1 MNDATESTGS
11 SLRRYMSAVRRQW
24 VIVVTVVV
32 VSLTVAGWWLSRQD
46 SQYAS
51 EMKIV
56 VGQGQALF
64 GPDVSFAV
72 EPFTQTMTD
81 LLESE
86 VVARRVKED
95 LNLEESPGEIL
106 DNLQVDTKPD
116 ASVLNLTYK
125 DTDQVRSRQVLQRVG
140 EVFTE
145 LVDTRFGGQGTQAG
159 TGTGGQQPADQT
171 PPVTA
176 TIFDPAHALPD
187 RVSPKPGR
195 TLAIAA
201 VLGLI
206 AGILLALVRDG
217 FANRI
222 RTHREAQEAFGARVA
237 GVLPPGTVGTRPS
250 QLPHLPPRMAQR
262 IGDALEILG
271 ATIRFSSNGSE
282 SGVVLVTSSLAEE
295 GKTTVVANVAA
306 LLARSGLR
314 VIAVEGDL
322 RRPALHRF
330 LEIPADQPGLS
341 DVARGD
347 VDLDAALIPVPVP
360 GSMRSVQARATA
372 DPLGAAA
379 AGAAWEARS
388 YDAQSLMLLT
398 AGTRLADADDVF
410 TMGQAAALM
419 AQLRERADYVIV
431 DSAPLLLAPD
441 AYPFAQ
447 VADRVLVV
455 AREDSTSR
463 DDAEAA
469 RETLKSLR
477 VRDFTVILT
486 EATEAE
492 RRPYG
497 YEASPA

>member
-1 MNDATESTGS
+1 MNEVADSTGS
-11 SLRRYMSAVRRQW
+11 SLRRYLAAIRRQW
-24 VIVVTVVV
+24 LIVVTVLVV
-32 VSLTVAGWWLSRQD
+32 TLAVAGWWLSRQE

-86 VVARRVKED
+86 VVARRVKTELGLED
-95 LNLEESPGEIL
+95 SPGEIL
-106 DNLQVDTKPD
+106 DQLEVETKPD

-125 DTDQVRSRQVLQRVG
+125 DTDRAQSQEVLQRIG

-145 LVDTRFGGQGTQAG
+145 LVDTRFGDQAAQGQ
-159 TGTGGQQPADQT
+159 TGTDGQPSADQT

-187 RVSPKPGR
+187 RVSPKPTR
-195 TLAIAA
+195 TLAIAGL
-201 VLGLI
+201 LGLV

-222 RTHREAQEAFGARVA
+222 RTHRDAQDAFGARVA

-330 LEIPADQPGLS
+330 FEIPAEQPGLA
-341 DVARGD
+341 DVARGEIE
-347 VDLDAALIPVPVP
+347 LDDALVPVPVP
-360 GSMRSVQARATA
+360 GSLRAARAHATEPVEA
-372 DPLGAAA
+372 TA
-379 AGAAWEARS
+379 AGTAWEGRS
-388 YDAQSLMLLT
+388 YDAQSLMLLP
-398 AGTRLADADDVF
+398 AGTRLGETDDVF
-410 TMGQAAALM
+410 TMGQAAALV
-419 AQLRERADYVIV
+419 AHLRERADYVIV

-447 VADRVLVV
+447 VADRVIVV
-455 AREDSTSR
+455 AREDALSK
-463 DDAEAA
+463 DDAQSA
-469 RETLKSLR
+469 RETLNSLR

-497 YEASPA
+497 YEAPST

>member
-1 MNDATESTGS
+1 MNDATETTGS
-11 SLRRYMSAVRRQW
+11 SLRRYLAAIRRQW
-24 VIVVTVVV
+24 LIVVTVVA
-32 VSLTVAGWWLSRQD
+32 VSLAVAGWWLSRQD
-46 SQYAS
+46 SEYAS

-86 VVARRVKED
+86 VVARRVRTD
-95 LNLEESPGEIL
+95 LDLDTTPSELLDQLEVE
-106 DNLQVDTKPD
+106 TKPD

-125 DTDQVRSRQVLQRVG
+125 DTDQQRSQQVLQRIG

-145 LVDTRFGGQGTQAG
+145 LVDTRFGDQAAQDGG
-159 TGTGGQQPADQT
+159 TGDQANADQT

-187 RVSPKPGR
+187 RVAPKPKR
-195 TLAIAA
+195 TLAIAGL
-201 VLGLI
+201 LGLI
-206 AGILLALVRDG
+206 AGVLLALVRDG

-250 QLPHLPPRMAQR
+250 QLQHLPPRMAQR

-295 GKTTVVANVAA
+295 GKTTVVANVSA
-306 LLARSGLR
+306 LLARSGLS

-330 LEIPADQPGLS
+330 LEVPPGQPGLA
-341 DVARGD
+341 DVARGEIA
-347 VDLDAALIPVPVP
+347 LDDALVLVPVP
-360 GSMRSVQARATA
+360 GSIRGLQN
-372 DPLGAAA
+372 
-379 AGAAWEARS
+379 
-388 YDAQSLMLLT
+388 LMMLP
-398 AGTRLADADDVF
+398 AGTRLEDTEDVF
-410 TMGQAAALM
+410 TMGQTAALI
-419 AQLRERADYVIV
+419 AHLRERADYVIL
-431 DSAPLLLAPD
+431 DSAPLLLVPD
-441 AYPFAQ
+441 AYLFAQ
-447 VADRVLVV
+447 LADRVIIV
-455 AREDSTSR
+455 AREDATSR
-463 DDAEAA
+463 EDAESA
-469 RETLKSLR
+469 RERLESLR
-477 VRDFTVILT
+477 VNDFTVILT

-497 YEASPA
+497 YEASPV

>member
-1 MNDATESTGS
+1 MTNPPESTGS
-11 SLRRYMSAVRRQW
+11 SLRRYLAAVRRQW
-24 VIVVTVVV
+24 LIVVTVLVV
-32 VSLTVAGWWLSRQD
+32 ALAFAGWWLSRQE
-46 SQYAS
+46 SEYAS

-86 VVARRVKED
+86 VVARRVREE
-95 LNLEESPGEIL
+95 LNLDTTPSELL
-106 DNLQVDTKPD
+106 DRLEVETKPD
-116 ASVLNLTYK
+116 ASVLNLTYR
-125 DTDQVRSRQVLQRVG
+125 DTDSARSRQVLQQVG

-145 LVDTRFGGQGTQAG
+145 LVDTRFGEPSAQTDADGTP
-159 TGTGGQQPADQT
+159 TDQT

-187 RVSPKPGR
+187 RVSPKPAR
-195 TLAIAA
+195 TLAIAGL
-201 VLGLI
+201 LGLI

-250 QLPHLPPRMAQR
+250 QLQHLPPRMAQR

-271 ATIRFSSNGSE
+271 ATIRFSANGAE

-306 LLARSGLR
+306 MLARSGLR

-330 LEIPADQPGLS
+330 LEVPPDQPGLT
-341 DVARGD
+341 DVARGE
-347 VDLDAALIPVPVP
+347 VALDDALVLVPVP
-360 GSMRSVQARATA
+360 GSVRS
-372 DPLGAAA
+372 LHN
-379 AGAAWEARS
+379 
-388 YDAQSLMLLT
+388 LMLLP
-398 AGTRLADADDVF
+398 AGTRLTETDGVL
-410 TMGQAAALM
+410 TTGQAASLT

-431 DSAPLLLAPD
+431 DSAPLLLVPD

-447 VADRVLVV
+447 VADRVLLV
-455 AREDSTSR
+455 AREDATSR
-463 DDAEAA
+463 DDAEST
-469 RETLKSLR
+469 RETLESLR

-497 YEASPA
+497 YEAAPA

>member
-1 MNDATESTGS
+1 MNESIESAGS
-11 SLRRYMSAVRRQW
+11 SVRGYLAAIRRQW
-24 VIVVTVVV
+24 FIVLLV
-32 VSLTVAGWWLSRQD
+32 LAVAMGAAAWWLSRQE
-46 SQYAS
+46 SEYAS

-81 LLESE
+81 LLQSE
-86 VVARRVKED
+86 IVARRVISRLALQDTTSDEL
-95 LNLEESPGEIL
+95 LNRLEVS
-106 DNLQVDTKPD
+106 TKPD
-116 ASVLNLTYK
+116 ASVLNLTYE
-125 DTDQVRSRQVLQRVG
+125 DTDRVRSRRILQQIG

-145 LVDTRFGGQGTQAG
+145 LVDTRFGERDT
-159 TGTGGQQPADQT
+159 PAQSPDAPAADET

-176 TIFDPAHALPD
+176 TIFDPAHTMPE
-187 RVSPKPGR
+187 RVSPKPTR
-195 TLAIAA
+195 TLAVAGI
-201 VLGLI
+201 LGLL
-206 AGILLALVRDG
+206 AGVLLALVRDG
-217 FANRI
+217 FANQLRS
-222 RTHREAQEAFGARVA
+222 HRETQDAFGVRVE
-237 GVLPPGTVGTRPS
+237 GMLPPGTVGTRPS
-250 QLPHLPPRMAQR
+250 QLPHLPPRMSQR

-282 SGVVLVTSSLAEE
+282 SGVVLVTSSLPEE

-314 VIAVEGDL
+314 VIAVEGDM

-330 LEIPADQPGLS
+330 LEMPPDQPGMADL
-341 DVARGD
+341 ARGEVALDD
-347 VDLDAALIPVPVP
+347 VLLSVPVP
-360 GSMRSVQARATA
+360 GVMLDLQAT
-372 DPLGAAA
+372 GAAEEPIP
-379 AGAAWEARS
+379 GLGGTLDWEPS
-388 YDAQSLMLLT
+388 YDRSRLQFLP
-398 AGTRLADADDVF
+398 AGTRLGETHDML
-410 TMGQAAALM
+410 TMGHAAALM

-455 AREDSTSR
+455 AREDATSR
-463 DDAEAA
+463 ADAESA
-469 RETLKSLR
+469 RDTLHSLK
-477 VRDFTVILT
+477 VLDFTVILT

-497 YEASPA
+497 YEAASK

>member
-1 MNDATESTGS
+1 MNEMTDSTGS
-11 SLRRYMSAVRRQW
+11 SLRRYLAAIRRQW
-24 VIVVTVVV
+24 LIVVTVLVV
-32 VSLTVAGWWLSRQD
+32 TLGVAGWWLS
-46 SQYAS
+46 SQESEYAS

-86 VVARRVKED
+86 VVARRVKTE
-95 LNLEESPGEIL
+95 LGLESSPGELL
-106 DNLQVDTKPD
+106 DRLEVETKPD
-116 ASVLNLTYK
+116 ASVLNLTYT
-125 DTDQVRSRQVLQRVG
+125 DTDRARSQEVLQRIG

-145 LVDTRFGGQGTQAG
+145 LVDTRFGDQATPDE
-159 TGTGGQQPADQT
+159 TGTEAPPAADQT

-187 RVSPKPGR
+187 RVSPKPTR
-195 TLAIAA
+195 TLAIAGL
-201 VLGLI
+201 LGLI

-222 RTHREAQEAFGARVA
+222 RSHREAQEAFGVRVA

-330 LEIPADQPGLS
+330 LEVPPDQPGLA
-341 DVARGD
+341 DVARGE
-347 VDLDAALIPVPVP
+347 VELDDALISVPVP
-360 GSMRSVQARATA
+360 GSVRGTRAPAPTQPAEATA
-372 DPLGAAA
+372 
-379 AGAAWEARS
+379 AGTPWEGRS
-388 YDAQSLMLLT
+388 YDAESLMLLT
-398 AGTRLADADDVF
+398 AGTRLAETDDVF
-410 TMGQAAALM
+410 TMGQAASLM
-419 AQLRERADYVIV
+419 AHLRERADYVIV
-431 DSAPLLLAPD
+431 DTAPLLLAPD

-447 VADRVLVV
+447 VADRVIVV
-455 AREDSTSR
+455 AREDALSR
-463 DDAEAA
+463 DDAQSA
-469 RETLKSLR
+469 RDTLNSLR

>member
-1 MNDATESTGS
+1 MTNPPESTGS
-11 SLRRYMSAVRRQW
+11 SLRRYLAAVRRQW
-24 VIVVTVVV
+24 LIVVTVLVV
-32 VSLTVAGWWLSRQD
+32 ALAFAGWWLSRQE
-46 SQYAS
+46 SEYAS

-86 VVARRVKED
+86 VVARRVRQE
-95 LNLEESPGEIL
+95 LNLDTTPSELL
-106 DNLQVDTKPD
+106 DRLEVETKPD
-116 ASVLNLTYK
+116 ASVLNLTYR
-125 DTDQVRSRQVLQRVG
+125 DTDSARSRQVLQQVG

-145 LVDTRFGGQGTQAG
+145 LVDTRFGEPSAQTDADGAPT
-159 TGTGGQQPADQT
+159 DQT

-187 RVSPKPGR
+187 RVSPKPAR
-195 TLAIAA
+195 TLAIAGL
-201 VLGLI
+201 LGLI

-250 QLPHLPPRMAQR
+250 QLQHLPPRMAQR

-271 ATIRFSSNGSE
+271 ATIRFSANGAE

-306 LLARSGLR
+306 MLARSGLR

-330 LEIPADQPGLS
+330 LEVPPDQPGLT
-341 DVARGD
+341 DVARGE
-347 VDLDAALIPVPVP
+347 VALDDALVLVPVP
-360 GSMRSVQARATA
+360 GSVRS
-372 DPLGAAA
+372 LHN
-379 AGAAWEARS
+379 
-388 YDAQSLMLLT
+388 LMLLP
-398 AGTRLADADDVF
+398 AGTRLTETDGVL
-410 TMGQAAALM
+410 TTGQAASLT

-431 DSAPLLLAPD
+431 DSAPLLLVPD

-447 VADRVLVV
+447 VADRVLLV
-455 AREDSTSR
+455 AREDATSR
-463 DDAEAA
+463 DDAEST
-469 RETLKSLR
+469 RETLESLR

-497 YEASPA
+497 YEAAPA

>member
-1 MNDATESTGS
+1 MTNPTESTGS
-11 SLRRYMSAVRRQW
+11 SLRRYLAAVRRQW
-24 VIVVTVVV
+24 LIVVTVLVV
-32 VSLTVAGWWLSRQD
+32 ALAFAGWWLSRQE
-46 SQYAS
+46 SEYAS

-86 VVARRVKED
+86 VVARRVREE
-95 LNLEESPGEIL
+95 LNLDTTPSELL
-106 DNLQVDTKPD
+106 DRLEVETKPD
-116 ASVLNLTYK
+116 ASVLNLTYR
-125 DTDQVRSRQVLQRVG
+125 DTDRARSRQVLQQVG

-145 LVDTRFGGQGTQAG
+145 LVDTRFGEPSAPDETDGGQG
-159 TGTGGQQPADQT
+159 DQT

-176 TIFDPAHALPD
+176 TIFDPAHALPG
-187 RVSPKPGR
+187 RVSPKPAR
-195 TLAIAA
+195 TLAIAGL
-201 VLGLI
+201 LGLI

-250 QLPHLPPRMAQR
+250 QLQHLPPRMAQR

-271 ATIRFSSNGSE
+271 ATIRFSANGAE

-306 LLARSGLR
+306 MLARSGLR

-330 LEIPADQPGLS
+330 LEVPPDQPGLT
-341 DVARGD
+341 DVARGE
-347 VDLDAALIPVPVP
+347 VALDDALVLVPVP
-360 GSMRSVQARATA
+360 GS
-372 DPLGAAA
+372 
-379 AGAAWEARS
+379 ARS
-388 YDAQSLMLLT
+388 LHNLMLLP
-398 AGTRLADADDVF
+398 AGTRLMDTDGVL
-410 TMGQAAALM
+410 TTGQAASLT
-419 AQLRERADYVIV
+419 AQLRDRADYVIV
-431 DSAPLLLAPD
+431 DSAPLLLVPD

-447 VADRVLVV
+447 VADRVLLV
-455 AREDSTSR
+455 AREDATSR
-463 DDAEAA
+463 DDAESA
-469 RETLKSLR
+469 RETLESLS

-497 YEASPA
+497 YEAAPA

>member
-11 SLRRYMSAVRRQW
+11 SLRRYIAAVRRQW
-24 VIVVTVVV
+24 LIVVTVLVV
-32 VSLTVAGWWLSRQD
+32 ALGVAAWWLARQE
-46 SQYAS
+46 SEYAS
-51 EMKIV
+51 QMKIV

-86 VVARRVKED
+86 VVARRVRAE
-95 LNLEESPGEIL
+95 LNLDTAPGQLL
-106 DNLQVDTKPD
+106 DQLEVETKPD

-125 DTDQVRSRQVLQRVG
+125 DTDRVRSRQVLQRIG

-145 LVDTRFGGQGTQAG
+145 LVDTRFGEPAQGD
-159 TGTGGQQPADQT
+159 TGADGQPADTT

-187 RVSPKPGR
+187 RVSPKPTR
-195 TLAIAA
+195 TLAIAGL
-201 VLGLI
+201 LGLV
-206 AGILLALVRDG
+206 AGLLLALVRDG

-250 QLPHLPPRMAQR
+250 QLQHLPPRMAQR

-295 GKTTVVANVAA
+295 GKTTVVANVSA

-330 LEIPADQPGLS
+330 LEVPPDQPGLA
-341 DVARGD
+341 DVARGEIE
-347 VDLDAALIPVPVP
+347 LEDALVPVPVP
-360 GSMRSVQARATA
+360 GSMRSL
-372 DPLGAAA
+372 D
-379 AGAAWEARS
+379 
-388 YDAQSLMLLT
+388 SLMLLP
-398 AGTRLADADDVF
+398 AGTRLMDTDEVF
-410 TMGQAAALM
+410 TMGQM
-419 AQLRERADYVIV
+419 ASLIAHLRERADYVIL
-431 DSAPLLLAPD
+431 DSAPLLLVPD
-441 AYPFAQ
+441 AYLFAQ
-447 VADRVLVV
+447 IADRVLIV
-455 AREDSTSR
+455 AREDATSR
-463 DDAEAA
+463 DDAESA
-469 RETLKSLR
+469 RETLESLR

-497 YEASPA
+497 YEAATA

>member
-1 MNDATESTGS
+1 MNDATETTGS
-11 SLRRYMSAVRRQW
+11 SLRRYLAAIRRQW
-24 VIVVTVVV
+24 LIVVTVVA
-32 VSLTVAGWWLSRQD
+32 VSLAVAGWWLSRQD
-46 SQYAS
+46 SEYAS

-86 VVARRVKED
+86 VVARRVRTD
-95 LNLEESPGEIL
+95 LDLDTTPSELLDQLEVE
-106 DNLQVDTKPD
+106 TKPD

-125 DTDQVRSRQVLQRVG
+125 DTDQQRSQLVLQRIG

-145 LVDTRFGGQGTQAG
+145 LVDTRFGDEAAQDGGG
-159 TGTGGQQPADQT
+159 TGDQANADQT

-187 RVSPKPGR
+187 RVAPKPKR
-195 TLAIAA
+195 TLAIAGL
-201 VLGLI
+201 LGLI
-206 AGILLALVRDG
+206 AGVLLALVRDG

-222 RTHREAQEAFGARVA
+222 RTHREAQDAFGARVA

-250 QLPHLPPRMAQR
+250 QLQHLPPRMAQR

-295 GKTTVVANVAA
+295 GKTTVVANVSA

-330 LEIPADQPGLS
+330 LEVPPGQPGLA
-341 DVARGD
+341 DVARGEIA
-347 VDLDAALIPVPVP
+347 LDDALVLVPVP
-360 GSMRSVQARATA
+360 GSIRGLQN
-372 DPLGAAA
+372 
-379 AGAAWEARS
+379 
-388 YDAQSLMLLT
+388 LMMLP
-398 AGTRLADADDVF
+398 AGTRLEDTEDVF
-410 TMGQAAALM
+410 TMGQTAALI
-419 AQLRERADYVIV
+419 AHLRERADYVIL
-431 DSAPLLLAPD
+431 DSAPLLLVPD
-441 AYPFAQ
+441 AYLFAQ
-447 VADRVLVV
+447 LADRVIIV
-455 AREDSTSR
+455 AREDATSR
-463 DDAEAA
+463 EDAESA
-469 RETLKSLR
+469 RERLESLR
-477 VRDFTVILT
+477 VNDFTVILT

-497 YEASPA
+497 YEASPV

>member
-1 MNDATESTGS
+1 MNDTTESTGS
-11 SLRRYMSAVRRQW
+11 SLRRYMAAVRRQW
-24 VIVVTVVV
+24 LIVVTVLVV
-32 VSLTVAGWWLSRQD
+32 ALGVAAWWLSRQE
-46 SQYAS
+46 SEYAS

-86 VVARRVKED
+86 VVARRVATE
-95 LNLEESPGEIL
+95 LNLDTTPGELL
-106 DNLQVDTKPD
+106 DQLEVETKPD

-125 DTDQVRSRQVLQRVG
+125 DTERVRSRQVLQRIG

-145 LVDTRFGGQGTQAG
+145 LVDTRFGEPTQDQ
-159 TGTGGQQPADQT
+159 TGDAQSGDTT

-187 RVSPKPGR
+187 RVSPKPTR
-195 TLAIAA
+195 TLAIAGL
-201 VLGLI
+201 LGLI
-206 AGILLALVRDG
+206 AGLLLALVRDG

-250 QLPHLPPRMAQR
+250 QLQHLPPRMAQR

-330 LEIPADQPGLS
+330 LEVPPDQPGLA
-341 DVARGD
+341 DVARGEIE
-347 VDLDAALIPVPVP
+347 LEAALIPVPVP
-360 GSMRSVQARATA
+360 GSVRS
-372 DPLGAAA
+372 L
-379 AGAAWEARS
+379 E
-388 YDAQSLMLLT
+388 SLMLLP
-398 AGTRLADADDVF
+398 AGTRLTDTDEVF
-410 TMGQAAALM
+410 TMGQM
-419 AQLRERADYVIV
+419 ASLIAHLRERADYVIL
-431 DSAPLLLAPD
+431 DSAPLLLVPD
-441 AYPFAQ
+441 AYLFAQ
-447 VADRVLVV
+447 IADRVLIV
-455 AREDSTSR
+455 AREDATSR
-463 DDAEAA
+463 DDAEST
-469 RETLKSLR
+469 RETLESLR

-497 YEASPA
+497 YEAAPA

>member
-1 MNDATESTGS
+1 MNDTNASARS
-11 SLRRYMSAVRRQW
+11 SVRGYLAAIRRQW
-24 VIVVTVVV
+24 FIVAAVVA
-32 VSLTVAGWWLSRQD
+32 VALIAAGLWVARQD
-46 SQYAS
+46 SKYAS

-81 LLESE
+81 LLESD
-86 VVARRVKED
+86 VVAQRVIDD
-95 LNLEESPGEIL
+95 LGLDDTPEEVLDRLEVS
-106 DNLQVDTKPD
+106 TKPD
-116 ASVLNLTYK
+116 ASVLNLTYE
-125 DTDQVRSRQVLQRVG
+125 DTDRERSRRVLQAIG
-140 EVFTE
+140 EEFTA
-145 LVDTRFGGQGTQAG
+145 LVDTRFGDQGRQSTQG
-159 TGTGGQQPADQT
+159 NRDET

-187 RVSPKPGR
+187 RVSPKPLR
-195 TLAIAA
+195 TLAIAG

-206 AGILLALVRDG
+206 AGMLLALVRDA

-222 RTHREAQEAFGARVA
+222 RSHREAQDAFGVRVA

-250 QLPHLPPRMAQR
+250 QIQHLPPRMAQR

-282 SGVVLVTSSLAEE
+282 SGVVLVTSSLPEE

-314 VIAVEGDL
+314 VVAVEGDL

-330 LEIPADQPGLS
+330 LEVPSDQPGIADIARGDASLS
-341 DVARGD
+341 DV
-347 VDLDAALIPVPVP
+347 LLSVPVP
-360 GSMRSVQARATA
+360 ASLRSLQASTA
-372 DPLGAAA
+372 EEA
-379 AGAAWEARS
+379 AGGAPEGGPFAWSAGGYDERS
-388 YDAQSLMLLT
+388 LLLLP
-398 AGTRLADADDVF
+398 AGTRLAETHDVF
-410 TMGQAAALM
+410 TMGQVAELM
-419 AQLRERADYVIV
+419 AQLRELADYVIV
-431 DSAPLLLAPD
+431 DSAPLLLVPD

-447 VADRVLVV
+447 LADRVLVV
-455 AREDSTSR
+455 AREDATSR
-463 DDAEAA
+463 DDAESA
-469 RETLKSLR
+469 RETLSSLR

-492 RRPYG
+492 RKAYG
-497 YEASPA
+497 YEAVPS